1 MTWLWIGPSV
11 VLLFLYGREWLRN
24 RRLSR
29 SVTYMTGKLDEIA
42 KRGDGSGERLRLIA
56 SDKELRE
63 LLRAVNELQE
73 RARRSQSDYR
83 KTEQAMRKMLAN
95 VSHDLK
101 TPLTVVM
108 GYAEMLHQQANLTD
122 EERSRLLG
130 KVHEKT
136 LEVLTLMEQFFDLA
150 KLEAEDSVLEL
161 KRLEVSELCRRS
173 ILAYY
178 ELLTSRGFT
187 VDVGIPDEAAYV
199 YGNEEALLR
208 ILDNLISNAV
218 RYGADGSY
226 IGLLVKLTGEEVRI
240 EVTDRGRGIQESD
253 LDRVFE
259 RLYTLD
265 DSRNRNFQGSG
276 LGLTITK
283 RLAERMKG
291 CIELASEPGVQT
303 TFTVVIPRMKGLLKK

>member
-1 MTWLWIGPSV
+1 MTWLWIGLSV
-11 VLLFLYGREWLRN
+11 VLLFLYVRERLRY

-42 KRGDGSGERLRLIA
+42 EREDGSGERLRLMA
-56 SDKELRE
+56 ADKELRE
-63 LLRAVNELQE
+63 LLRAINELQE

-83 KTEQAMRKMLAN
+83 KTELAMRKMLAN

-101 TPLTVVM
+101 TPLTVVI
-108 GYAEMLHQQANLTD
+108 GYAEMLHQQENLTD

-130 KVHEKT
+130 KVYEKT
-136 LEVLTLMEQFFDLA
+136 LEVLTLIEQFFDLA
-150 KLEAEDSVLEL
+150 KLEAEDSKLEL

-178 ELLTSRGFT
+178 ELLASRGFT
-187 VDVGIPDEAAYV
+187 VDVGIPDESVHV

-208 ILDNLISNAV
+208 ILDNLISNAI
-218 RYGADGSY
+218 RYGSDGGY
-226 IGLLVKLTGEEVRI
+226 IGLFLRLEQEEVRI

-283 RLAERMKG
+283 RLAQQMKG
-291 CIELASEPGVQT
+291 SVELASQPGVQT
-303 TFTVVIPRMKGLLKK
+303 TFTVVIPRMKPLLKK